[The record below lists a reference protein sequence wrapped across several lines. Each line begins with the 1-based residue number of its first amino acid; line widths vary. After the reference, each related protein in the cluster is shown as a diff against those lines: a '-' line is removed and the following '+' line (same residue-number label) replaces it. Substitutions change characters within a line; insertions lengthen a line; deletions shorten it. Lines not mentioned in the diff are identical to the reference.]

1 MSSANTGT
9 WDLVVIYVVC
19 LGTQHS
25 CYTHTPTRWATL
37 SCLECC
43 RGGWQGKRFYRRRGW
58 NRLLWIAG
66 MGKSRVEEQQIRVKM
81 PNYILLVREQLRPRI
96 DIVRIDHK
104 MVYLSCYN
112 NLNDNLNMI
121 ANSTECREQT
131 LYNYQV
137 RVSFKDDHM
146 HFYH

>member
-1 MSSANTGT
+1 MSWNPAFLLYSYADPVG
-9 WDLVVIYVVC
+9 DLVMFGVLQGWLAGKEV
-19 LGTQHS
+19 LSAPRMEQ
-25 CYTHTPTRWATL
+25 TPRD
-37 SCLECC
+37 
-43 RGGWQGKRFYRRRGW
+43 
-58 NRLLWIAG
+58 LWIAG

-81 PNYILLVREQLRPRI
+81 ANYILLVREQLRRRI
-96 DIVRIDHK
+96 DIVRIDHE

-112 NLNDNLNMI
+112 NLNDNLNLI

-146 HFYH
+146 HFSH